1 MENPVIIFGASGLG
15 KVALEIF
22 KTNHI
27 EVYCFLD
34 DNKQLH
40 GTEIDTVQ
48 VMGSTEDEKFLK
60 ILGKTCEAFVATDD
74 NRLKKSLVKTLIDTY
89 KVMPINAIHA
99 TAFISQTA
107 TLGHGN
113 LFASGVL
120 VNTFSKIGNHC
131 LFNSKSVIEY
141 EVEVGDFVQV
151 GAGAVICAGAK
162 IGDGAFIGAGATI
175 IAGITIGKNARV
187 GAGSLV
193 MQNVNEGETVFGVP
207 AKKV

>member
-89 KVMPINAIHA
+89 KVMPINAIH
-99 TAFISQTA
+99 
-107 TLGHGN
+107 
-113 LFASGVL
+113 
-120 VNTFSKIGNHC
+120 
-131 LFNSKSVIEY
+131 
-141 EVEVGDFVQV
+141 
-151 GAGAVICAGAK
+151 
-162 IGDGAFIGAGATI
+162 
-175 IAGITIGKNARV
+175 
-187 GAGSLV
+187 
-193 MQNVNEGETVFGVP
+193 
-207 AKKV
+207 